1 MSEKRLGAVELR
13 FAEIVWEHAP
23 LSSTELVHLCASELG
38 WKKSTTYTVLKKQ

>member
-38 WKKSTTYTVLKKQ
+38 WKTSTTYTVLK